1 MCRGADH
8 RLFFLAHVW
17 PPLPFR
23 TPKCSELPEH
33 CISREQGLG
42 GPGMA
47 PPATTSR
54 ASSHPPTPPQMLMLL
69 SLSWL
74 PGSSAHVGPGGH
86 PGLHH
91 PRLAAGP
98 ALLWHVWVQ
107 VRGLHGGRGAPKAPG
122 GPKNF
127 TATPSSPGARDL
139 ALPRARLPS
148 TAEQAQ
154 VPAAITSLLSFQA
167 EPEVGGENPQPQQE
181 PPVPGRTR
189 LGGRPGW

>member
-1 MCRGADH
+1 MSG
-8 RLFFLAHVW
+8 
-17 PPLPFR
+17 PLSP
-23 TPKCSELPEH
+23 S
-33 CISREQGLG
+33 
-42 GPGMA
+42 A
-47 PPATTSR
+47 PPNAVSFRSTVLAESR
-54 ASSHPPTPPQMLMLL
+54 VWGALAWLRLPPPPEPPAFPPPQMLMLL
-69 SLSWL
+69 SPSWL

-107 VRGLHGGRGAPKAPG
+107 VRGLRHGWGAPKAPG